1 MDWGIIIAITITGM
15 VVVFIGLILLII
27 AISIMG
33 AIMKATNKK
42 TDKPSKTTPKPPVK
56 PIVPAKPAAPPVVQA
71 GISGETVAAIS
82 AAVACA
88 MDTDQPVA
96 IKSIRKTDSVTSH
109 SVWRLAGI
117 TENTRP
123 F

>member
-1 MDWGIIIAITITGM
+1 MDWGTIIAITVTGL
-15 VVVFIGLILLII
+15 VVVFLGLILLII

-42 TDKPSKTTPKPPVK
+42 IDKPSQTAPKPPVK
-56 PIVPAKPAAPPVVQA
+56 PIVPAKPAAPVVQA

-96 IKSIRKTDSVTSH
+96 IKSIRKADTVTNR

>member
-1 MDWGIIIAITITGM
+1 MDWGTIIAITVTGL
-15 VVVFIGLILLII
+15 VVVFLGLILLII

-42 TDKPSKTTPKPPVK
+42 IDKPSQTAPKPPVK
-56 PIVPAKPAAPPVVQA
+56 PIVPAKPAAPVVQA
-71 GISGETVAAIS
+71 GIS

-96 IKSIRKTDSVTSH
+96 IKSIRKADTVTNR

>member
-1 MDWGIIIAITITGM
+1 MDWGTIIAITVTGL
-15 VVVFIGLILLII
+15 VVVFLGLILLII

-42 TDKPSKTTPKPPVK
+42 IDKPSQTAPKPPVK
-56 PIVPAKPAAPPVVQA
+56 PIVPAKPAAPVVQA

-96 IKSIRKTDSVTSH
+96 IKSIRTADTVTNR

>member
-1 MDWGIIIAITITGM
+1 MDSNVGLYAHLTGA
-15 VVVFIGLILLII
+15 VSYTHLDVY
-27 AISIMG
+27 
-33 AIMKATNKK
+33 KR
-42 TDKPSKTTPKPPVK
+42 
-56 PIVPAKPAAPPVVQA
+56 Q
-71 GISGETVAAIS
+71 VAAIS

-96 IKSIRKTDSVTSH
+96 IKSIRKADTVTNR

>member
-1 MDWGIIIAITITGM
+1 MDWGTIIAITVTGL
-15 VVVFIGLILLII
+15 VVVFLGLILLII

-42 TDKPSKTTPKPPVK
+42 TDKPSQTAPKPPVK
-56 PIVPAKPAAPPVVQA
+56 PIVPAKPAAPVVQA

-96 IKSIRKTDSVTSH
+96 IKSIRKADTVTNR

>member
-1 MDWGIIIAITITGM
+1 MYWGTIIAITVTGL
-15 VVVFIGLILLII
+15 VVVFLGLILLII

-42 TDKPSKTTPKPPVK
+42 IDKPSQTAPKPPVK
-56 PIVPAKPAAPPVVQA
+56 PIVPAKPAAPVVQA

-96 IKSIRKTDSVTSH
+96 IKSIRKADTVTNR
-109 SVWRLAGI
+109 SVWLLAGI